1 MKMTRYILAA
11 LLVFVLTA
19 CDTEPEALDLQPLKQ
34 YSEEYY
40 QALRDYKASEHE
52 ICYVYYADWA
62 PIEGASGY
70 KDPAS
75 WGERIIGLPDSID
88 IVNLWMGIP
97 TPETHPIA
105 YQDMIETR
113 DKKGT
118 RFVYHADAS
127 NYNHKFTTDGI
138 VYDLSNDRSEAAIRA
153 YARWVCDTVVKTGL
167 DGVDFDYE
175 GWNGQHLTWAIE
187 ECDKIFGPSGSY
199 PEKLVIVDYFSVSPP
214 VACDPWVDY
223 YVKQAYSQQGAGVG
237 AMGHPDEKTVYCESF
252 GQKPTGG
259 EIFNYAAWEPATGHK
274 GGCGAYYVERNY
286 YNTSDGVP
294 YGAIRRAIQIMN
306 PASGVRN

>member
-1 MKMTRYILAA
+1 MKVTRYIIAAA
-11 LLVFVLTA
+11 LLALFFS
-19 CDTEPEALDLQPLKQ
+19 CDTKPEALDLQPLKE

-40 QALRDYKASEHE
+40 QALRDYKATPHE

-97 TPETHPIA
+97 MPETHPIA

-118 RFVYHADAS
+118 RFVFHADAS

-199 PEKLVIVDYFSVSPP
+199 P
-214 VACDPWVDY
+214 
-223 YVKQAYSQQGAGVG
+223 
-237 AMGHPDEKTVYCESF
+237 
-252 GQKPTGG
+252 
-259 EIFNYAAWEPATGHK
+259 
-274 GGCGAYYVERNY
+274 
-286 YNTSDGVP
+286 
-294 YGAIRRAIQIMN
+294 
-306 PASGVRN
+306 